1 MLDFSISS
9 FVLGFIFWIV
19 VLDLQN
25 RFFNLLEAT
34 NRRTYKAR
42 QKIKKIIKVIKA

>member
-19 VLDLQN
+19 VLDLHN
-25 RFFNLLEAT
+25 RFFKLFEVAT
-34 NRRTYKAR
+34 QRTYKAR

>member
-9 FVLGFIFWIV
+9 FVLGFISWIV
-19 VLDLQN
+19 ILDFHN
-25 RFFNLLEAT
+25 RFFNLLEVAT
-34 NRRTYKAR
+34 KRTYKTR